1 MHAAEVSTASN
12 QPLLLCLSHL
22 RWDFVFQR
30 PQHLLSRAARDY
42 RVVFFEEPVLLPQS
56 AGASATARLNCR
68 ITAEGVL
75 VATPALPSGLDPA
88 AADATQRALL
98 DKLLAELAN
107 PLAVV
112 WYYTPMAISFAGH
125 LQPDVT
131 VFDVMDELSAFEG
144 ASPRLALLERRLLKR
159 ADLVFTGGRSL
170 HDAKRRM
177 HRRVHLFTSSVD
189 AAHYRAARNGPGPGG
204 EPADQAGIPHPRLG
218 YFGVIDERIDYRL
231 LDTLARSRPDWHIV
245 MIGPTAKIDPADLPR
260 HPNLHWLGMKA
271 YADLPDYLAGWDVG
285 LMPFALNEATR
296 FISPTK
302 TPEFLAAGVPLV
314 STPIPD
320 VVSEWQKDGLVLIAD
335 GPAAVVTAVDTLLVT
350 AKQPWQDRVDHH
362 MSRMSWTTTW
372 TQMRCL
378 IEEARSDLEVPV
390 TIPEGSVLG

>member
-1 MHAAEVSTASN
+1 MPAAEVSIAFG

-30 PQHLLSRAARDY
+30 PQHLLSRAARDF
-42 RVVFFEEPVLLPQS
+42 RVVFFEEPVLLTPS
-56 AGASATARLNCR
+56 ENAHATACLNCR
-68 ITAEGVL
+68 TTAEGVL
-75 VATPALPSGLDPA
+75 VATPALPPGLDPA
-88 AADATQRALL
+88 TADATQRALL
-98 DKLLAELAN
+98 DELLTELAT

-125 LQPDVT
+125 LRSDLT

-170 HDAKRRM
+170 HEAKRRM
-177 HRRVHLFTSSVD
+177 HRRVHLFPSSVD
-189 AAHYRAARNGPGPGG
+189 AAHFRAARNGPGPGG

-218 YFGVIDERIDYRL
+218 YFGVIDERIDYGL
-231 LDTLARSRPDWHIV
+231 LDALARARPDWQIV

-260 HPNLHWLGMKA
+260 HANLHWLGMKA
-271 YADLPDYLAGWDVG
+271 YAELPDYLAGWDVG
-285 LMPFALNEATR
+285 LMPFALNDATR

-314 STPIPD
+314 STSIPD

-335 GPAAVVTAVDTLLVT
+335 GLDAVIAAASALLVN
-350 AKQPWQDRVDHH
+350 AKQPWQDRVDQH
-362 MSRMSWTTTW
+362 MSRMSWTATW
-372 TQMRCL
+372 AQMRSL
-378 IEEARSDLEVPV
+378 IEHARDDLEVPA